1 MNSKC
6 FVPPRTDNPAHDVA
20 AATITNKT
28 KFASENKNMKVPN

>member
-20 AATITNKT
+20 ATVTNKT
-28 KFASENKNMKVPN
+28 MFASENKNIKVPN